1 MTTGIGT
8 GAGTGSEVDSSAR
21 MEPLPRNVKVLGAV
35 SLAQDTGSEMMYP
48 LLPSFVTGT
57 LGAPVVAVGVAE
69 GVADAIASTMKLV
82 AGRLGDR
89 RRRRWIAAGY
99 AIATVGKIVVAA
111 ALVWPVVILGRAIDR
126 VGKGIRGVPRD
137 ALIAADTSA
146 AMRGRAFGYHR
157 SLDTIG
163 AVLGPLLGLALLQ
176 VLDGRIRV
184 ALAVAVVPAAISVGL
199 VAFVREPGAPPTPAG
214 ADAAHAAPPDPG
226 AVAPDR
232 PQVPAGVW
240 RVLAPLIVFA
250 LVNSTD
256 ALLLQ
261 HAGDVGLSTTQVV
274 AVYVG
279 FNVVYAALGY
289 PAGTLAD
296 RLPPR
301 LLFAIGLVVFAA
313 VYIGLG
319 QSASATVVWVL
330 LPVYG
335 IFPALTDGISRAW
348 ISNLAPD
355 RARTWVLGVH
365 GATTGFAVLVAGLWS
380 GLAWGERGELP
391 LTISGIVAAA
401 VAIWLVLDRGTGPQ
415 PVRA

>member
-1 MTTGIGT
+1 MTTTGT
-8 GAGTGSEVDSSAR
+8 GDEAVPSAR
-21 MEPLPRNVKVLGAV
+21 VEPLPHNVKVLGAV

-69 GVADAIASTMKLV
+69 GVADAIASTMKLL
-82 AGRLGDR
+82 AGRLADR

-137 ALIAADTSA
+137 ALIASDTPA
-146 AMRGRAFGYHR
+146 AARGRAFGYHR
-157 SLDTIG
+157 SLDTVG

-184 ALAVAVVPAAISVGL
+184 ALAVAVIPAAISVGL
-199 VAFVREPGAPPTPAG
+199 VAFVREADHPTGPTAAGPAPAGPGSVDPERQRVPAG
-214 ADAAHAAPPDPG
+214 A
-226 AVAPDR
+226 
-232 PQVPAGVW
+232 W

-279 FNVVYAALGY
+279 FNIVYAALGY
-289 PAGTLAD
+289 PAGKLAD
-296 RLPPR
+296 RVPPR
-301 LLFAIGLVVFAA
+301 LPFAIGLVVFAV

-319 QSASATVVWVL
+319 QSASAAAVWVL

-335 IFPALTDGISRAW
+335 VFPALTDGISRAW

-365 GATTGFAVLVAGLWS
+365 GATTGFAVLIAGLWS
-380 GLAWGERGELP
+380 GLAWGERGEVP

-401 VAIWLVLDRGTGPQ
+401 LAVWLLLDRRGDHR
-415 PVRA
+415 PVRT

>member
-1 MTTGIGT
+1 MTSGPGRE
-8 GAGTGSEVDSSAR
+8 AVSSAR
-21 MEPLPRNVKVLGAV
+21 LEPLPRNVKVLGAV

-137 ALIAADTSA
+137 ALIAADTPA
-146 AMRGRAFGYHR
+146 AARGRAFGYHR
-157 SLDTIG
+157 SLDTVG

-176 VLDGRIRV
+176 VLHGRIRV
-184 ALAVAVVPAAISVGL
+184 ALAVAVIPAAISVGL
-199 VAFVREPGAPPTPAG
+199 VAFVREPDAPSAPAYPATSG
-214 ADAAHAAPPDPG
+214 PAQADPG
-226 AVAPDR
+226 FVDPDR
-232 PQVPAGVW
+232 QQMPVGLW

-274 AVYVG
+274 AAYIG
-279 FNVVYAALGY
+279 FNIVYAALGY
-289 PAGTLAD
+289 PAGKLAD
-296 RLPPR
+296 RVPPR
-301 LLFAIGLVVFAA
+301 LPFALGLVVFAV

-319 QSASATVVWVL
+319 QTATTTAVWVL
-330 LPVYG
+330 LPLYG
-335 IFPALTDGISRAW
+335 IFPALTNGISRAW

-355 RARTWVLGVH
+355 HARTWVLGVH
-365 GATTGFAVLVAGLWS
+365 GATTGFAVLIAGLWS
-380 GLAWGERGELP
+380 GLAWGERGETP
-391 LTISGIVAAA
+391 LTISGIVAAT
-401 VAIWLVLDRGTGPQ
+401 VAAWLVLDHSGDVGA
-415 PVRA
+415 VRT